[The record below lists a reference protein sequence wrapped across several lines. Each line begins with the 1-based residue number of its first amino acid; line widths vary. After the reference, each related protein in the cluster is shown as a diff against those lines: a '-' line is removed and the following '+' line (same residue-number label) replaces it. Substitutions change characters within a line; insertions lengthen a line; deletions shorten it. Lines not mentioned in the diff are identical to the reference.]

1 MKVVFQKD
9 GTTRK
14 MNRLGDYLTIAITL
28 GKIIGTAM
36 VLIFLF
42 SWAAI
47 TGGYFAMWLLYQILS

>member
-1 MKVVFQKD
+1 
-9 GTTRK
+9 